1 MDIAAELLKQA
12 HALIEANRERCLWFF
27 RKDYL
32 PQDRDGLIKAM
43 TYIERRGDRDSYVKA
58 RSIRECLSRN
68 FSETS
73 AG

>member
-1 MDIAAELLKQA
+1 MDIDAELIEQA
-12 HALIEANRERCLWFF
+12 HALIAANRERCLWFL

-32 PQDRDGLIKAM
+32 PRDLDGLVQAM
-43 TYIERRGDRDSYVKA
+43 TYIERRGDRDSYIKA